1 MAVYIVALIAGSLT
15 TVSPLIYLMN
25 YDRCVASIL
34 SKQPDFDTS
43 AFSPAIT
50 PFLAYA
56 ITVVGA
62 FVLIV
67 STVMIAITGLKQLQN
82 ARDASKTPPLPG
94 SASVG
99 DENDGPVDTEEE
111 TVF

>member
-1 MAVYIVALIAGSLT
+1 MTAYIVALIVGSLT

-25 YDRCVASIL
+25 YDRCVADIL
-34 SKQPDFDTS
+34 SKQPDFDTA

-50 PFLAYA
+50 PFLAYG

-82 ARDASKTPPLPG
+82 ARGASETPPLPG
-94 SASVG
+94 SAAVA
-99 DENDGPVDTEEE
+99 DEDDSPVDTEEE